1 MHTDDLISY
10 KHKNICRKI
19 QLTTQHACN
28 FTGARVHTH
37 THTHTHTH
45 RGVRASIKIVFSPL
59 ATISVLKYIFFR
71 CIKHQREVARVGIG
85 EREGK
90 IAGKEDRKTKTK
102 AKALGLPMN
111 W

>member
-1 MHTDDLISY
+1 MHAILQEHVYT
-10 KHKNICRKI
+10 
-19 QLTTQHACN
+19 
-28 FTGARVHTH
+28 HTH
-37 THTHTHTH
+37 THTHTYTHTHTH